1 MSVYSLWYKFRKN
14 FWKIKINFNKKNKS
28 MFNWREFDRMMDE
41 MFNTPMSNRGWDK
54 KTYRSPDGSISYT
67 YMTRG
72 INNEHKNNELELLKH
87 KLEVAIEKQEF
98 EEAVE
103 LRDKIKS
110 LEKNKEKISELQ
122 SKLDEC
128 VKKQEFEKAI
138 EYRNKIKALN

>member
-1 MSVYSLWYKFRKN
+1 MFK
-14 FWKIKINFNKKNKS
+14 WK
-28 MFNWREFDRMMDE
+28 EFDRMMDE

-54 KTYRSPDGSISYT
+54 KTFRSPDGSISYT

-72 INNEHKNNELELLKH
+72 YNTEPKNDEFELLKH

-110 LEKNKEKISELQ
+110 LEDNKEKISELQ
-122 SKLDEC
+122 AKLDEC
-128 VKKQEFEKAI
+128 IKKQEFEKAI
-138 EYRNKIKALN
+138 EYRDKIKALK

>member
-1 MSVYSLWYKFRKN
+1 
-14 FWKIKINFNKKNKS
+14 

-72 INNEHKNNELELLKH
+72 INNEPKNDELELLKH

-110 LEKNKEKISELQ
+110 LEENKEKIDWKRLYESCENAEILDFCNTCNGICQ
-122 SKLDEC
+122 SKFIFTDNRYWR
-128 VKKQEFEKAI
+128 FWD
-138 EYRNKIKALN
+138 

>member
-1 MSVYSLWYKFRKN
+1 
-14 FWKIKINFNKKNKS
+14 
-28 MFNWREFDRMMDE
+28 MFNWKEFDRMMDE
-41 MFNTPMSNRGWDK
+41 MFNTTMNNRGWDK

-72 INNEHKNNELELLKH
+72 INNEPKNDELGLLNR

-110 LEKNKEKISELQ
+110 LEENKEKISELQ
-122 SKLDEC
+122 TKLDEC
-128 VKKQEFEKAI
+128 IKKQEFEKAI
-138 EYRNKIKALN
+138 EYRDKIKDLK